1 VLTGFAGCAS
11 YERLQPLQQPPSFPR
26 ELVAKG
32 AELAHLG
39 NCLGCHTDEGGKAYA
54 GGTPIKTPFGTIH
67 GTNITPDAD
76 TGIGR
81 WSQEAFARAMREG
94 VDQDGR
100 HLYPAFPYDHFTRLT
115 DEDIAALYA
124 FLMTREPVRQENRS
138 NSVPIPRAF
147 IAVWKSRYLERGVYQ
162 PVGDRS
168 AEWNRGAYLAQGL
181 GHCGACHTP
190 RNAAGAER
198 KDAAFAG
205 GEVEGWHAP
214 ALNSA
219 SPSPVPWTV
228 ETLQTYLRHGIADL
242 HAQSVGPMSEV
253 VHDLSQVNEAD
264 LRALATYI
272 ASLDTRSDADRAKLR
287 EAALARAGASKA
299 QHGNAIYDGSCA
311 DCHNRGRGE
320 QGGALELPLGTAL
333 TIPTPRNL
341 ATIIREGIVPPE
353 GERGA
358 WMPAFAGALTD
369 EQLTELLVYLR
380 ALSGQPAWRDVAG
393 EVKKISRGD

>member
-1 VLTGFAGCAS
+1 
-11 YERLQPLQQPPSFPR
+11 
-26 ELVAKG
+26 
-32 AELAHLG
+32 
-39 NCLGCHTDEGGKAYA
+39 
-54 GGTPIKTPFGTIH
+54 
-67 GTNITPDAD
+67 
-76 TGIGR
+76 
-81 WSQEAFARAMREG
+81 
-94 VDQDGR
+94 
-100 HLYPAFPYDHFTRLT
+100 
-115 DEDIAALYA
+115 
-124 FLMTREPVRQENRS
+124 
-138 NSVPIPRAF
+138 
-147 IAVWKSRYLERGVYQ
+147 
-162 PVGDRS
+162 
-168 AEWNRGAYLAQGL
+168 
-181 GHCGACHTP
+181 
-190 RNAAGAER
+190 
-198 KDAAFAG
+198 
-205 GEVEGWHAP
+205 VEGWHAP

-242 HAQSVGPMSEV
+242 HAQSAGPMSEV